1 MSKKRLM
8 RVIPLLLA
16 ICLMATI
23 SGSASPN
30 TRSSRSVYIFYDS
43 TTPGGIVANMNTI
56 FNYSTNA
63 FNTKFGLS
71 FSANS
76 ISSYSSL
83 NGGNCP
89 LPNSQLCTL
98 LSLGC
103 GSVCIGNHHKSFERL
118 LAALPNLGS
127 THSLGVVGHA
137 LCSTS
142 LLTHFQAGGAA
153 YMPSGGR
160 RAVVSSEWSEPIE
173 FLIQH
178 ELSHNLGAL
187 DHGGSV
193 DCVMKSPGV
202 YMNVWCPTCIATIQ
216 SNI

>member
-76 ISSYSSL
+76 VSSYSSL

-89 LPNSQLCTL
+89 LSNSQLCNY
-98 LSLGC
+98 SASGC
-103 GSVCIGNHHKSFERL
+103 GAICTGSHHKNIDRL

-137 LCSTS
+137 LCFVTS
-142 LLTHFQAGGAA
+142 SLSHDQAGGVA
-153 YMPSGGR
+153 YLPPAR
-160 RAVVSSEWSEPIE
+160 RAVVSSVWPEPIE

-178 ELSHNLGAL
+178 ELSHNLGTL
-187 DHGGSV
+187 DHGGS
-193 DCVMKSPGV
+193 DRCVMR
-202 YMNVWCPTCIATIQ
+202 YDDLFFNEWCSTCIAAIQ